1 VEIDSKVQ
9 LRISVKYLNH
19 KKLVLDKYL
28 ILKPTTMSKKS
39 IQATDLFLAVLAILL
54 ISVSFYQTW
63 LGLDQIF
70 GSASF
75 IIALVLSLLLLF
87 LVWMLRVAKIEGR
100 STSSLVGIY
109 IFIASFCFIA
119 NFNALYT
126 RFMRTDIYTTEL
138 RDINERFNALES
150 DIQSKLSYKYNRET
164 AQDIEIKKK
173 QMMEQIKDPG
183 NKGIGSRAQSL
194 IRDIER
200 LTGQKVDFLTPVAND
215 YDDLAE
221 RMGRQI
227 DNMISDLSPEEKS
240 LKTDVNNAVLKWNK
254 KIQDLLLLPKKEKDD
269 LSQGLI
275 DESLAEYNK
284 LGNRAHTV
292 LGDSK
297 FKFVPEISKTQDVGK
312 IGFAFDHAIKNF
324 GMYQFVVLMGCI
336 LLDFVIVIIVLL
348 VTPNNRSNS
357 DSSVFNGNKRS
368 GKVLIA
374 KN

>member
-1 VEIDSKVQ
+1 
-9 LRISVKYLNH
+9 
-19 KKLVLDKYL
+19 
-28 ILKPTTMSKKS
+28 MSKKS
-39 IQATDLFLAVLAILL
+39 INVTDLFLAILAFLL

-70 GSASF
+70 GPASF

-87 LVWMLRVAKIEGR
+87 LVWMIRSAKANGK
-100 STSSLVGIY
+100 STSSYVGIY

-126 RFMRTDIYTTEL
+126 RFMKTDIYTAEL
-138 RDINERFNALES
+138 RDINERFNNLEA

-164 AQDIEIKKK
+164 SQNIEIKKK

-183 NKGIGSRAQSL
+183 NKGIGTRAQTL
-194 IRDIER
+194 IRDIEG
-200 LTGQKVDFLTPVAND
+200 LTGQNVDLLTPVAND

-227 DNMISDLSPEEKS
+227 DNMISDLSPEEKA
-240 LKTDVNNAVLKWNK
+240 LKTDVNNAALKWNK
-254 KIQDLLLLPKKEKDD
+254 RIQDLLLLSKKEKDD
-269 LSQGLI
+269 ISQGLI

-292 LGDSK
+292 LGDTK
-297 FKFVPEISKTQDVGK
+297 FKFTPEISKTQDVGK
-312 IGFAFDHAIKNF
+312 IGFAFDHAVKNF

-348 VTPNNRSNS
+348 ATTSNENSNNS
-357 DSSVFNGNKRS
+357 SSVFSGNKRS

>member
-1 VEIDSKVQ
+1 
-9 LRISVKYLNH
+9 
-19 KKLVLDKYL
+19 
-28 ILKPTTMSKKS
+28 MSKKS

-70 GSASF
+70 GPASF

-109 IFIASFCFIA
+109 IFIASFCFMA

-138 RDINERFNALES
+138 RDINERFNNLES
-150 DIQSKLSYKYNRET
+150 DVQSKLSYKYNGAT
-164 AQDIEIKKK
+164 AQNIEIKKK

-183 NKGIGSRAQSL
+183 NKGMGTRAQSL
-194 IRDIER
+194 IRDIEQ
-200 LTGQKVDFLTPVAND
+200 LTGQKVDFLTPVRND

-227 DNMISDLSPEEKS
+227 DNMISDLSPEEKA
-240 LKTDVNNAVLKWNK
+240 LKTDINNAVLKWNK
-254 KIQDLLLLPKKEKDD
+254 KIQDLLLLSKKEKDD
-269 LSQGLI
+269 ISQGLI
-275 DESLAEYNK
+275 DESLTEYNK

-292 LGDSK
+292 LGDDK
-297 FKFVPEISKTQDVGK
+297 FKFTPEISKTQDVGK

-324 GMYQFVVLMGCI
+324 GMYQFVVLMGCV

-348 VTPNNRSNS
+348 VTPNNGSSSN
-357 DSSVFNGNKRS
+357 SSVFTGNKRN